1 MTNTKPQPLGLVPSV
16 GFGDRLGLA
25 TPGHIRALRAAGL
38 EGRVAPVFAQQS
50 IREMTRTRRTPKD
63 VMEAA
68 MRAVASQGW
77 SHPWG
82 ADADHLKT
90 TDEVAQLAAAGFTW
104 FTADPS
110 EHVNDAAARLTDAE
124 VPAAYRALFEDER
137 DAERLLSEYTECKL
151 AGMTLAFTPL
161 DVQRAALVYWKAI
174 QHVIRMWRAAEAA
187 WKGDGAPDFEVS
199 VDETD
204 TPTTYAA
211 HVLVA
216 SELRRAG
223 VAFTSLA
230 PRFVG
235 SFEKGVDYR
244 GDLSQ
249 FRETLRV
256 HHAIQKSFGN
266 YKISIHTGSDKFS
279 LYPIFAEVMK
289 GAVHVKTAG
298 TSYLEALRLS
308 ARHAPAAFRSMARLA
323 IDHFATARKSYHLN
337 TDMSKVPDPD
347 AVADSDLDRRFLVA
361 PEADD
366 ARQVLHVAFGDLLTH
381 PEFGPVIKATAQ
393 AHAEEYAEL
402 LEKHFSRHFTAFAA
416 A

>member
-1 MTNTKPQPLGLVPSV
+1 MSNAKPQPLGLVPSV

-50 IREMTRTRRTPKD
+50 IREMTRTKRTPGD
-63 VMEAA
+63 VMDAA
-68 MRAVASQGW
+68 ARAVEDEAW
-77 SHPWG
+77 THPWG
-82 ADADHLKT
+82 ADADHLKST
-90 TDEVAQLAAAGFTW
+90 EEVARLAEAGFTW

-110 EHVNDAAARLTDAE
+110 EHVNDASSKLTDAE
-124 VPAAYRALFEDER
+124 VPAAYRALFHDKK
-137 DAERLLSEYTECKL
+137 DADRLLSQYTECKL
-151 AGMTLAFTPL
+151 AGMTLSFTPL

-174 QHVIRMWRAAEAA
+174 QHVIVMWQAAEKA
-187 WKGDGAPDFEVS
+187 WRGKGAPDFEVS

-223 VAFTSLA
+223 VEFTSLA

-244 GDLSQ
+244 GDLAE
-249 FRETLRV
+249 FRETLKV

-279 LYPIFAEVMK
+279 LYPIFADVMA
-289 GAVHVKTAG
+289 GNVHVKTAG
-298 TSYLEALRLS
+298 TSYLEALRLA
-308 ARHAPAAFRSMARLA
+308 ARHAPAAFRKMTKLA
-323 IDHFATARKSYHLN
+323 VDHFATARKSYHLN
-337 TDMSKVPDPD
+337 TDMAKVPDPD
-347 AVADSDLDRRFLVA
+347 KVKDGDLERRFLIS

-366 ARQVLHVAFGDLLTH
+366 PRQVLHVAFGDLLTH
-381 PEFGPVIKATAQ
+381 AEFGPVIKQTVQ
-393 AHAEEYAEL
+393 AHPDAYAEL
-402 LEKHFSRHFTAFAA
+402 LIQHFKRHFTAFAGK
-416 A
+416 